1 MCVPAKRG
9 GIMQK
14 GIVLVDQYN
23 MLKNQIELVT
33 TEVRD
38 LQNQLNEKETELQ
51 IYDNQFATLKSVAPQ
66 LISELEKEYSYD
78 IG

>member
-1 MCVPAKRG
+1 
-9 GIMQK
+9 MQR